1 MSARKGRRGPKRAG
15 ILLLALFVFMGF
27 SCSREVPLPEEPKAE
42 KEPLAGIPGE
52 AENPL
57 GGAIPGPALPD
68 DAARDAIAEI
78 ERSGGFTRGMG
89 LTESVLRENAGDY
102 GGAVMAA
109 YKELSWIYSYGETDR
124 DALTEG
130 LRRILRLYGE
140 DNSVPEE
147 KEKALLAARGA
158 LAFLAEDW
166 AGAEEVLGPLFAA
179 EEEPDA
185 FSRWMLL
192 VCALEGGDGSRATR
206 MAYGAIRARYLN
218 FPEYWYRG
226 ARSFPGNAAAEYAE
240 RCINLSPQGPFAP
253 ECRAILAV
261 HAGLDNADGEAIRS
275 AAEID
280 TVITESLALGKT
292 ELLAE
297 LFPLIALPDNP
308 YTLYASGALRGLAAS
323 EPFKSYFA
331 SELRQR
337 SGRLAERLRYISRG

>member
-1 MSARKGRRGPKRAG
+1 
-15 ILLLALFVFMGF
+15 
-27 SCSREVPLPEEPKAE
+27 
-42 KEPLAGIPGE
+42 
-52 AENPL
+52 
-57 GGAIPGPALPD
+57 LPD
-68 DAARDAIAEI
+68 DITRDAIAEI

-109 YKELSWIYSYGETDR
+109 YKELSWIYSYGDTDR
-124 DALTEG
+124 DSLIEG
-130 LRRILRLYGE
+130 LRRILSLYGE
-140 DNSVPEE
+140 NSGTPPDRERGQ
-147 KEKALLAARGA
+147 ALSAAQGA
-158 LAFLAEDW
+158 LAFLAGDW
-166 AGAEEVLGPLFAA
+166 AGAEAILGPLFAD

-192 VCALEGGDGSRATR
+192 VCALEGGDSSRAAR

-226 ARSFPGNAAAEYAE
+226 ARCFPGDAAAEYAE
-240 RCINLSPQGPFAP
+240 RCINLSPRGPFAL
-253 ECRAILAV
+253 ECRTILAV
-261 HAGLDNADGEAIRS
+261 HAGLDSADGGAIRS

-280 TVITESLALGKT
+280 ALITEALARGKT
-292 ELLAE
+292 ELLAD

-308 YTLYASGALRGLAAS
+308 YTLYASGALRGLAAA

-331 SELRQR
+331 AELPQS